1 MDTDLRHILPA
12 EDDPR
17 DVELTLRALLESLHV
32 VKPVDFGEFVDAVRQ
47 VAVFCALPNEPAPV
61 GQLP

>member
-17 DVELTLRALLESLHV
+17 DVEFMLPALLESLHV

-47 VAVFCALPNEPAPV
+47 VGVFWALLNEPAPV
-61 GQLP
+61 GQLQ